1 MAWQYEILVVANVT
15 ADSDELIEALRER
28 AERDRCHFVLLVPAP
43 AAGREGREA
52 AERRIEAALER
63 MRSAGVEVDGKAGD
77 HDALSAV
84 REAWD
89 PARFDEIVV
98 STLPTGSSKWLQVD
112 LPHRIE
118 QLTDAPVRHV
128 VAQPPRPEP
137 EVHHREAPESLGLLS
152 PLGAVTGGGR
162 PRHS

>member
-15 ADSDELIEALRER
+15 ADSVELIEALGER
-28 AERDRCHFVLLVPAP
+28 AARDRCHFTLLVPAP

-52 AERRIEAALER
+52 AERRIETATER
-63 MRSAGVEVDGKAGD
+63 MRAAGLEVDGTAGD

-89 PARFDEIVV
+89 PTRFDEIVV
-98 STLPTGSSKWLQVD
+98 ATMPTGSSRWLQVD

-118 QLTDAPVRHV
+118 QVTDAPVRHV
-128 VAQPPRPEP
+128 VAQPPQPEH
-137 EVHHREAPESLGLLS
+137 EVRHREAPESLGLLS
-152 PLGAVTGGGR
+152 PLGAVTGTR
-162 PRHS
+162 RARHS

>member
-28 AERDRCHFVLLVPAP
+28 ASRDRCHFTLLVPAP

-52 AERRIEAALER
+52 AERRIEAAAER
-63 MRSAGVEVDGKAGD
+63 MRGAGLEVDGTAGD

-84 REAWD
+84 RDLWD

-118 QLTDAPVRHV
+118 QATDAPVHHV

-137 EVHHREAPESLGLLS
+137 TVRHREPPTSNGLLT
-152 PLGAVTGGGR
+152 PLEAVVR
-162 PRHS
+162 PRRHS

>member
-15 ADSDELIEALRER
+15 ADSPELVEALRQR
-28 AERDRCHFVLLVPAP
+28 AERDRCHFTLLVPAP

-52 AERRIEAALER
+52 AERRVTAALEQIR
-63 MRSAGVEVDGKAGD
+63 PAGLDIDGLAGD

-89 PARFDEIVV
+89 PARFDEIIV

-112 LPHRIE
+112 LPHRVG
-118 QLTDAPVRHV
+118 QVTDTPVTHV
-128 VAQPPRPEP
+128 VAPPPQPEP
-137 EVHHREAPESLGLLS
+137 EIRHRERPDSLGLLS
-152 PLGAVTGGGR
+152 PLGAVTGSGR

>member
-15 ADSDELIEALRER
+15 ADSAELIEALRER
-28 AERDRCHFVLLVPAP
+28 AEKDRCHFTLLVPAP

-52 AERRIEAALER
+52 AERRVAAGIER
-63 MRSAGVEVDGKAGD
+63 MRPAGLEVDGLAGD

-89 PARFDEIVV
+89 PARFDEVIV

-112 LPHRIE
+112 LPHRIG
-118 QLTDAPVRHV
+118 QVTDAPVKHV

-137 EVHHREAPESLGLLS
+137 ETRHREQPESLGLLS
-152 PLGAVTGGGR
+152 PLGAVTGSGR

>member
-1 MAWQYEILVVANVT
+1 MAWQYEILIVANVT
-15 ADSDELIEALRER
+15 ADSDELIDALRER
-28 AERDRCHFVLLVPAP
+28 AGRDPCRFTLLVPAP

-52 AERRIEAALER
+52 AERRIEAATER
-63 MRSAGVEVDGKAGD
+63 MRAAGLEVSGIAGD

-112 LPHRIE
+112 LPHRIG
-118 QLTDAPVRHV
+118 QVTDSPVRHV
-128 VAQPPRPEP
+128 VAQPQAPEH
-137 EVHHREAPESLGLLS
+137 EVHHREAPDSLGLLS
-152 PLGAVTGGGR
+152 PLGAVTGARR
-162 PRHS
+162 PGHS

>member
-28 AERDRCHFVLLVPAP
+28 ADRDRCHFTLLVPAP

-52 AERRIEAALER
+52 AERRIEVALER
-63 MRSAGVEVDGKAGD
+63 MREVGLEVDGAPGD

-98 STLPTGSSKWLQVD
+98 STLPTGSSRWLQVD
-112 LPHRIE
+112 LPHRIG
-118 QLTDAPVRHV
+118 QVTDAPVRHV
-128 VAQPPRPEP
+128 VAQPPPPEP
-137 EVHHREAPESLGLLS
+137 EVHHRERPESLGLLS
-152 PLGAVTGGGR
+152 PLSAVTGGR
-162 PRHS
+162 RRAHS